1 MSYHARWAVLCVL
14 LASIPWICAVGFAGV
29 RRVTLAQIGLM
40 AQVLAVGFAA
50 PRLGWH
56 MHPFYT
62 LWHARLVSHRGG
74 NGSEAA
80 SVNHSSQR
88 QCRES
93 LGHFV
98 LV

>member
-1 MSYHARWAVLCVL
+1 

-40 AQVLAVGFAA
+40 ALVLAIGFAA

-62 LWHARLVSHRGG
+62 LAGMLAWSAIVAGMG
-74 NGSEAA
+74 
-80 SVNHSSQR
+80 VKP
-88 QCRES
+88 RE
-93 LGHFV
+93 
-98 LV
+98 